1 MIKIN
6 QQARNDNLSGM
17 KESIKSFP
25 AMAQLSSG
33 RDHFKKKNNLTSA
46 DERLTLF
53 LLSSQLA
60 ISLAKTDDKDTLTVR
75 SHEQLSK
82 IT

>member
-33 RDHFKKKNNLTSA
+33 RDHFKKKK
-46 DERLTLF
+46 
-53 LLSSQLA
+53 QLDFRWREIDTIFVKQP
-60 ISLAKTDDKDTLTVR
+60 ISNFFGENWR
-75 SHEQLSK
+75 
-82 IT
+82 